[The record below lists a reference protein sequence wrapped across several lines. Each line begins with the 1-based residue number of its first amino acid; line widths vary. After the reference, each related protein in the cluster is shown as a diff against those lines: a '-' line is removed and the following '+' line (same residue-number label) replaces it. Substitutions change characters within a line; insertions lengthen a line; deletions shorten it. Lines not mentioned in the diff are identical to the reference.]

1 MPKGQ
6 PKTGKRQPKE
16 TKWDWAAIKN
26 LYMSGAEISE
36 IVLMPEYK
44 GLSIAYVKNI
54 MCKEGWAK
62 QKQLVVTQASG
73 MAEKN
78 IVTTM
83 KEQTEEHYK
92 FMLGQITE
100 ERKQIEDRR
109 KLSGTKDQRER
120 LDLLESLE
128 KIARRTLGLDQQE
141 IGNKQAM
148 SINAMISLHVTPPE
162 KSSIVND
169 NRYVTTSHNLHEK
182 VTRGEGK
189 EVIEIEEGNVEEERE
204 IQMV

>member
-44 GLSIAYVKNI
+44 GLSRAYVKNI

-182 VTRGEGK
+182 VTRGEEQ

>member
-44 GLSIAYVKNI
+44 GLSRAYVKNI

-92 FMLGQITE
+92 FMLRQITE
-100 ERKQIEDRR
+100 ERQQIEERR
-109 KLSGTKDQRER
+109 KLTGTKDQRER

-162 KSSIVND
+162 KSVIGND
-169 NRYVTTSHNLHEK
+169 SQYVTMSHNLRVKE
-182 VTRGEGK
+182 VNLEEE
-189 EVIEIEEGNVEEERE
+189 EVIELEEKMVEEERE
-204 IQMV
+204 ISVD